1 MKRMLW
7 AGLLALPLVLASTS
21 AASAQGCGSGGCPPG
36 FGFGGGAARS
46 NPFGCGAFC
55 FKIFGALHQE
65 GPLFNYGPYS
75 GYYPFEPYGPWTS
88 DLRYNGP
95 TNGACSHCGL
105 FGRGCGARGCA
116 TFGGFGGLFHRDR
129 ACNTCGGYAFSTFRN
144 VFSRLH
150 PFQRCASAGC
160 SSAVGC
166 GGYMS
171 ER

>member
-1 MKRMLW
+1 MFW

-21 AASAQGCGSGGCPPG
+21 DVSAQGCGTGNCPPG
-36 FGFGGGAARS
+36 FGWAGPVRS
-46 NPFGCGAFC
+46 NPYGCGALC
-55 FKIFGALHQE
+55 FRLFGALHQD
-65 GPLFNYGPYS
+65 GPLFNYGPYT
-75 GYYPFEPYGPWTS
+75 GYYPFEPYGPWTA

-95 TNGACSHCGL
+95 QNGACGHCGL
-105 FGRGCGARGCA
+105 FGRGCGPHGC
-116 TFGGFGGLFHRDR
+116 GHLGGLFHRGHGSD
-129 ACNTCGGYAFSTFRN
+129 NCGGYASSTWRN

-166 GGYMS
+166 GDYLS